1 MRGKSFRGVYVLAGL
16 ILMGLSLSLAGCTT
30 IKSKP
35 LAEAGQLPPSQDTTE
50 VRTSQ
55 PYVFDVGD
63 QVTLKV
69 TGFDEFSKTGIIDN
83 SGEIFFPYL
92 GRLKIAGKTVPQTQE
107 MLTAKLK
114 KYIVNPQ
121 VDLTTDVARQRVY
134 VLGEV
139 NNPGALIYRRPLTV
153 TEALARAN
161 WFRHEANR
169 SKVLLVRRADNR
181 FHVYQIDA
189 TAVFKDGSLVPQA
202 YLQPG
207 DLVYV
212 PPSVIT
218 NIARFMNNLQ
228 AILGPFMTA
237 EQMVV
242 LWPALRNAIRGTGA
256 GLSISTPAVGTGT
269 TQ

>member
-1 MRGKSFRGVYVLAGL
+1 M
-16 ILMGLSLSLAGCTT
+16 LMGLSLSLAGCA
-30 IKSKP
+30 IIQSKP
-35 LAEAGQLPPSQDTTE
+35 LAEAGQLPPSQDRTE

-69 TGFDEFSKTGIIDN
+69 TGFDDFGKTGVIDN
-83 SGEIFFPYL
+83 SGEMFFPYL

-114 KYIVNPQ
+114 KYIRNPQ
-121 VDLTTDVARQRVY
+121 VDLSTDVGRQRVY

-139 NNPGALIYRRPLTV
+139 NEPGALSYRRPLTV
-153 TEALARAN
+153 MEALARAN
-161 WFRHEANR
+161 WFSRDANR

-189 TAVFKDGSLVPQA
+189 TAVFQDGSAVPQA

-242 LWPALRNAIRGTGA
+242 LWPALRTAIKGGGA
-256 GLSISTPAVGTGT
+256 GLSISTPPISTGT